1 MGSLLRTHTHT
12 HTLSYYFSPYTKPSE
27 QSLKPAEEMG
37 SVLRQT
43 HMFSPNE
50 LVPNRGIWVGAICW
64 EVNRL
69 VWSRV

>member
-1 MGSLLRTHTHT
+1 MGSLLRTHTHS
-12 HTLSYYFSPYTKPSE
+12 HTFLLL
-27 QSLKPAEEMG
+27 QSLYKTLG
-37 SVLRQT
+37 TILKTSIGNGQSVLRQT